1 MELRHLR
8 YFACVGEAE
17 HFGRAAKL
25 LKIAQPA
32 LSRQIQDLEAE
43 LGVALFDRLPRGVRL
58 NAVGRSFLD
67 DARRILREVNE
78 AKLRV
83 ERIAAGQTGT
93 LRVGFGETQAWHG
106 AVPDSLRAFRE
117 QHPTVEL
124 ELHAMASSR
133 QVDAVSSGNLDAG
146 FIFSLTKPPSE
157 FAHRN
162 VARHKLVLAAP
173 KDHPIMSLDSVRLR
187 ELRDVPFIWFH
198 RWVYPR
204 FHDRLIRACLR
215 DGALAPQIVQQVTDH
230 ATMLSLVSCR
240 LGVAFVSEATR
251 WQCPAGVALRPVDDL
266 NFSLPFYLIWKK
278 NNSSTL
284 LREFLEN
291 VWTVTNARD
300 S

>member
-1 MELRHLR
+1 
-8 YFACVGEAE
+8 
-17 HFGRAAKL
+17 
-25 LKIAQPA
+25 
-32 LSRQIQDLEAE
+32 
-43 LGVALFDRLPRGVRL
+43 
-58 NAVGRSFLD
+58 
-67 DARRILREVNE
+67 
-78 AKLRV
+78 
-83 ERIAAGQTGT
+83 
-93 LRVGFGETQAWHG
+93 
-106 AVPDSLRAFRE
+106 
-117 QHPTVEL
+117 VEL

-133 QVDAVSSGNLDAG
+133 QADAVSAGNLDAG

-157 FAHRN
+157 FAHRK

-173 KDHPIMSLDSVRLR
+173 KDHPIMSLDRVRLR

-198 RWVYPR
+198 RWVYPL
-204 FHDRLIRACLR
+204 FHDRLMRACLR
-215 DGALAPQIVQQVTDH
+215 NGALAPQIVQQVTDH

-300 S
+300 N